1 MIDKDKISEAV
12 ASIIQAIGEDS
23 KREGLLNTPTRIADM
38 YTELFSGINKNPNEC
53 FKNSF
58 EESHKDLV
66 ILSNINFSSIC
77 EHHFLPFFGKAYVS
91 YIPQSKTVGASK
103 FAECIDILSKRPQLQ
118 ERLTAQIANTI
129 FETIKPQGVEVLL
142 HATHMCVSIRG
153 VNKTDAKFVTHAQRG
168 NIPENPLFKELLA
181 ANQDVLH

>member
-1 MIDKDKISEAV
+1 MLDKDKISEAI
-12 ASIIQAIGEDS
+12 ASIIQAIGEDPR
-23 KREGLLNTPTRIADM
+23 REGLVNTPTRIANM
-38 YTELFSGINKNPNEC
+38 YIELFSGINKDPSQC
-53 FKNSF
+53 FDNSF
-58 EESHKDLV
+58 EESHQDLV

-77 EHHFLPFFGKAYVS
+77 EHHFLPFFGKAYIS

-118 ERLTAQIANTI
+118 ERLTSQIANTI
-129 FETIKPQGVEVLL
+129 FSNINPQGVEVLL

-153 VNKTDAKFVTHAQRG
+153 VNKMDAKFVTHARRG

-181 ANQDVLH
+181 TNQDVLH